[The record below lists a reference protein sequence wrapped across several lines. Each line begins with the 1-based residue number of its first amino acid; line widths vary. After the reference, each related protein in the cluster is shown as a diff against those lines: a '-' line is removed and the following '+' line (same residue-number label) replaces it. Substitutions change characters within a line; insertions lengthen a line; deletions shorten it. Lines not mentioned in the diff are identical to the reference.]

1 MSSIAG
7 GYVING
13 SDWAASEAKN
23 GSKLAVDLIWNGTSD
38 AVTGIGDLCG

>member
-23 GSKLAVDLIWNGTSD
+23 GSKLAADLIWNGTSD
-38 AVTGIGDLCG
+38 AVTGIGDLFG